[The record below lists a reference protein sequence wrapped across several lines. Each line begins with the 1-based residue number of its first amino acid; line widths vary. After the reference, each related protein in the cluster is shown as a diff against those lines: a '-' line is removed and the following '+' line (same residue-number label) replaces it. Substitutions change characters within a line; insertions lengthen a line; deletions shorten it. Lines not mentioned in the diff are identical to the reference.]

1 MPFRSKGHLTNFAVY
16 FFETYP
22 ISSVISLTKQNTYT
36 MAISKLEQLFD
47 LLKSKPKK
55 RLVAAFAN
63 DAHTIEAVHAAVEK
77 GIIDASLTGDEI
89 NIRKICQEHGFD
101 SSRFEI
107 FNEPDEQKAAS
118 LAVQLINQGNANL
131 LMKGSLSTDKYMR
144 AILNKEKGLCNE
156 GAVLS
161 HVTVMEFP
169 THPKLLTLGDVAII
183 PLPDFKQKLKII
195 DYMVKTA
202 KAIGVE
208 KPKVAVIA
216 ATEQMLAGMSACVD
230 GAMLAKMS
238 DRGQIAGCIVDGPLS
253 LDCAIDPESVQ
264 LKKVTG
270 PVAGDADCLLFP
282 SIEAGNVFFKG
293 STKLAGAELA
303 AFVAGARVPCVLTS
317 RGDSALTKTYS
328 IALAALLA

>member
-1 MPFRSKGHLTNFAVY
+1 
-16 FFETYP
+16 
-22 ISSVISLTKQNTYT
+22 
-36 MAISKLEQLFD
+36 MAIKKLDELFE

-63 DAHTIEAVHAAVEK
+63 DAHTIEAVYVAVEK
-77 GIIDASLTGDEI
+77 GIVDATLTGDEV

-101 SSRFEI
+101 TSRFEI
-107 FNEPDEQKAAS
+107 VNEPDEVKAAS
-118 LAVQLINQGNANL
+118 LAVKLINDGKANL

-161 HVTVMEFP
+161 HITVMEFSAY
-169 THPKLLTLGDVAII
+169 HKLLTVSDVAII
-183 PLPDFKQKLKII
+183 PLPELKQKVKMI

-208 KPKVAVIA
+208 NPKVAVIA
-216 ATEQMLAGMSACVD
+216 ATEQMLPGMPACVD
-230 GAMLAKMS
+230 GALLAKMS
-238 DRGQIAGCIVDGPLS
+238 DRGQISGCVIDGPLS
-253 LDCAIDPESVQ
+253 LDCAIDMESVQ
-264 LKKVTG
+264 IKKVKG
-270 PVAGDADCLLFP
+270 PVAGDADCLLFTN
-282 SIEAGNVFFKG
+282 IEAGNVFFKG
-293 STKLAGAELA
+293 GTKLAGAELA

-328 IALAALLA
+328 IALSALMA